1 MSGAFGT
8 VPKVAQEGLDAEN
21 RYEVGEIEV
30 VRVAASQ
37 DVEERL
43 VALTFR
49 GRGQGRAREHHGRR
63 R

>member
-30 VRVAASQ
+30 VAHRRAPGAQGEDKDELESIMGGG
-37 DVEERL
+37 VEGTDGE
-43 VALTFR
+43 A
-49 GRGQGRAREHHGRR
+49 
-63 R
+63 